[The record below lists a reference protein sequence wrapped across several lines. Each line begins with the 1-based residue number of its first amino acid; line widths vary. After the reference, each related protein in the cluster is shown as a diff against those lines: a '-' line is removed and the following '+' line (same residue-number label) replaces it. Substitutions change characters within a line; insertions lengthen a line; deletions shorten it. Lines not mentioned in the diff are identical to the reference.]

1 MNGLDTN
8 VLVRYVTQDDA
19 AQAKRA
25 TKCITGTCTADD
37 PCQIGRVV
45 LCELVWVL
53 ESGYGYSRGQ
63 IGEFMDSLLHT
74 RQFEFES
81 RDAALVAL
89 RHYRQGKVDFADA
102 LIGAANRKAG
112 CKTTFTF
119 DRKAANLETFTLL

>member
-8 VLVRYVTQDDA
+8 VLIRYVTQDDA
-19 AQAKRA
+19 AQAQRA
-25 TKCITGTCTADD
+25 TECITSGCTAKD
-37 PCQIGRVV
+37 PCQIDRVV

-53 ESGYGYSRGQ
+53 ESGYGYSRDL

-81 RDAALVAL
+81 RDAALAAL
-89 RHYRQGKVDFADA
+89 RHYQRRNADFADA
-102 LIGAANRKAG
+102 LIGTANLNAG

-119 DRKAANLETFTLL
+119 DRKAESLESFTLL

>member
-19 AQAKRA
+19 AQAKKA
-25 TKCITGTCTADD
+25 GKCITSACTAND
-37 PCQIGRVV
+37 PCQIERAV
-45 LCELVWVL
+45 LCDLVWVL
-53 ESGYGYSRGQ
+53 ESGYGYARSQ

-81 RDAALVAL
+81 RDAALAAL
-89 RHYRQGKVDFADA
+89 RHYRQGKADFADA
-102 LIGAANRKAG
+102 LIGAVNRNSG

-119 DRKAANLETFTLL
+119 DRKAAGLETFTLL